1 MLQMQPLPPAADA
14 SRPKLLDREVR
25 VEASRLKPKSALHVY
40 LRATHVAEDPI
51 SFPVND
57 ALGKALVKTQRTHQI
72 ALTSTLVEWL
82 GSSGRVE

>member
-1 MLQMQPLPPAADA
+1 MQPLPPAVDA
-14 SRPKLLDREVR
+14 SRRKLLDQAVR

-51 SFPVND
+51 LFPAND
-57 ALGKALVKTQRTHQI
+57 ALGEALVKIQRTRQTGPT
-72 ALTSTLVEWL
+72 LTLVEWL